1 MKHRNKMKIRKL
13 AAIDIGSNAM
23 RLLINYVYEI
33 PGETPVFNKTNLLR
47 LPVRLGKDVFINK
60 KISNKNKDRM
70 LDAMTTFRLV
80 MDLYGVKEYK
90 AYATS
95 AMREAE
101 NGEEIIKKIKKK
113 ADINIEI
120 IDGQTEAELTFKSDL
135 QKFFLDKRN
144 YLYVDVGGGSTELTL
159 LSNGEVIDSQSFR
172 VGTVRMLEGKV
183 DKNVYPEMKKWVEE
197 NVRKYEVDLIGSGG
211 NINHIYKY
219 SGIKLGKPMS
229 GAYLRKRYRLVRDL
243 SFEQRLIQL
252 NMKTDR
258 ADVVEHAME
267 IYIKV
272 MKWSRSK
279 KIYVPK
285 VGIADGMIKT
295 LYEKKFQKINSSKHL
310 K

>member
-1 MKHRNKMKIRKL
+1 
-13 AAIDIGSNAM
+13 
-23 RLLINYVYEI
+23 
-33 PGETPVFNKTNLLR
+33 
-47 LPVRLGKDVFINK
+47 
-60 KISNKNKDRM
+60 M

-80 MDLYGVKEYK
+80 MDLYGVKECK

-183 DKNVYPEMKKWVEE
+183 DKNVYPEMKTLSQIAQIVVYLTPFERCATFHE
-197 NVRKYEVDLIGSGG
+197 NDC
-211 NINHIYKY
+211 
-219 SGIKLGKPMS
+219 
-229 GAYLRKRYRLVRDL
+229 
-243 SFEQRLIQL
+243 F
-252 NMKTDR
+252 
-258 ADVVEHAME
+258 
-267 IYIKV
+267 
-272 MKWSRSK
+272 
-279 KIYVPK
+279 
-285 VGIADGMIKT
+285 
-295 LYEKKFQKINSSKHL
+295 
-310 K
+310 